1 MWTAILLACVSQV
14 CFAVAGLLQK
24 WLMNKSKITPVQLTL
39 WTSLGAVFCTLVYYS
54 LIVRRPEEIMFIDN
68 FKYAPVFV
76 LGIIVLSLLGIQCG
90 LFASKISKRP
100 EILVA
105 FVVVGVAVQ
114 YGVGT
119 AIFGRSQKLSAW
131 IGIAVATVGL
141 GLLAFT

>member
-90 LFASKISKRP
+90 LFASITGKHISRPYTRTYNPTLEKTKLIILKILLVPVNVNSEGVP
-100 EILVA
+100 VPIL
-105 FVVVGVAVQ
+105 F
-114 YGVGT
+114 
-119 AIFGRSQKLSAW
+119 
-131 IGIAVATVGL
+131 
-141 GLLAFT
+141 